1 MILLESCNIHYT
13 QVVPHYAKCQ
23 SRNAGHMDRGTRS
36 ANNNSEHFQHTLSF
50 SLCHRSLPGINPT
63 LPERLTGKQESKTE
77 GMEGGRKKPRSRAY
91 FPFTALQTLLTMSSR
106 FSSISSGRCCDLF
119 LQHICRWSIWY
130 DHHYCFHGGKWC
142 SVALNMFLT
151 TSWSPC

>member
-36 ANNNSEHFQHTLSF
+36 ANNNFEHLQHTLSF
-50 SLCHRSLPGINPT
+50 SLCHRSLSGINPT

-91 FPFTALQTLLTMSSR
+91 LSFTALQTLLTMSSR
-106 FSSISSGRCCDLF
+106 FSGVTVLVGVVTCFCSIFVEGLHD
-119 LQHICRWSIWY
+119 
-130 DHHYCFHGGKWC
+130 
-142 SVALNMFLT
+142 MT
-151 TSWSPC
+151 TTTAFMVGHDVQ

>member
-1 MILLESCNIHYT
+1 MESCNIHYT

-36 ANNNSEHFQHTLSF
+36 ANNNSEHLQHTLSF

-91 FPFTALQTLLTMSSR
+91 FPFTALQTLLTVSSR
-106 FSSISSGRCCDLF
+106 FSSVTVLVGVVTCFC
-119 LQHICRWSIWY
+119 SIFVEGLY
-130 DHHYCFHGGKWC
+130 D
-142 SVALNMFLT
+142 MT
-151 TSWSPC
+151 TTTAFMVGDDVQ